1 MWTTNINSTVMSIRS
16 SSGFL
21 WFRINCSSE
30 SKSGRGFGENR
41 IKVAL
46 FLSVSKFPCYSQ
58 FNTLYTTSLSSL
70 LFHSISISDQQSWQ
84 GFDVAAAKVSLSLS
98 VSFQRICWRRCM
110 PCGVIVNVMDWT
122 HMICLLSFCVLVG
135 ACSSRGQSRPVE
147 APRLS
152 SQFDRKSRSNSLDVD
167 FEERLKAVRR

>member
-1 MWTTNINSTVMSIRS
+1 
-16 SSGFL
+16 
-21 WFRINCSSE
+21 
-30 SKSGRGFGENR
+30 
-41 IKVAL
+41 
-46 FLSVSKFPCYSQ
+46 
-58 FNTLYTTSLSSL
+58 
-70 LFHSISISDQQSWQ
+70 
-84 GFDVAAAKVSLSLS
+84 
-98 VSFQRICWRRCM
+98 M

-152 SQFDRKSRSNSLDVD
+152 SQFGRKSRSNSLDVD